1 MVQLYNPYHLL
12 HQFLPCTQSRP
23 RSLLVTPVHPLSLH
37 QLVKHSAG
45 HSSTC
50 SNGRSFL
57 LSIGFHPR
65 SSFLGPF
72 IRHSLGSYHWSSFLV
87 PNLEPVLCLSHLST
101 PSHWTNCWNILLVN
115 MFKWSQLFAF
125 NWVSSPK
132 LVFGPFYQGLRW
144 QKMQKELFSAAEIWW
159 TLAWCS
165 R

>member
-1 MVQLYNPYHLL
+1 MVQLYSPYHLL

-23 RSLLVTPVHPLSLH
+23 RSLLVTPVLPLSIH

-87 PNLEPVLCLSHLST
+87 PNLEPVLCLSHLSHPLSLHQLVKHSAGQHVQMVAAFCFWLGFIPET
-101 PSHWTNCWNILLVN
+101 SFWALLSGTQMAEDAEGTFFRGRN
-115 MFKWSQLFAF
+115 M
-125 NWVSSPK
+125 
-132 LVFGPFYQGLRW
+132 
-144 QKMQKELFSAAEIWW
+144 MD
-159 TLAWCS
+159 TCS